1 MTEYRLARPQEEADV
16 LDFINMVFSM
26 HSQPHDF
33 AALLP
38 KVYAHPGFARYHYV
52 AVEDGHI
59 RGTVALLP
67 LTLRVEENCALKAG
81 YIGSVAVH
89 PYSRG
94 AGHMKA
100 LMRMALTDAEAQ
112 GYDLLALG
120 GRRQRY
126 AYFGFEKG
134 GQRLTFSLNSD
145 NVRHAMA
152 DVDEDAVR
160 IREVTDAQ
168 DTVLDDVWQLSRRQ
182 MLTCERDRERLLDI
196 FHSWH
201 NALYV
206 LEDARQ
212 DGTFLGTVIGM
223 VEGGV
228 YVHKPECTTS
238 TISRMTYRYQGSDGN
253 GKAGALTINYKIED
267 AAYVVNS
274 DTTHVFVTLT
284 SRLENINGQ
293 TFSGNPCSPNTWALH
308 GKLPENAEQII
319 LNKAMSLS
327 PREGDCTV
335 NLPGDEDHK
344 VVYDGQ
350 PHEATIELVSD
361 GLDYLLDKYETVQT
375 EDGGRALKVYYYNL
389 ATGELKEEA
398 PTEIGTYQVLY
409 KKGSIYFNTNWVFKI
424 TENIH
429 SVTVTDG
436 FIVKVEHPGAVGTDD
451 TTGDDT
457 TEDPISTATV
467 QYGDTVTVTIDA
479 SKIPSGMV
487 FDRWETTPVGLQLTP
502 ADGESYKTVT
512 FTMPAED
519 VTLRAVPCT
528 VEEKAASGGSSPL
541 GTAALV
547 VVGGAAAGVLVWQ
560 GYELGTELYL
570 HSVLPSGVAIP
581 ETRGQLAVVLW
592 QAAGSPAPAAPL
604 APDAADTQKAMAWV
618 VEHALLEDKTG
629 NFDPREPVNKT
640 EVIRAWNQLNH
651 QGLAQ
656 QAK

>member
-1 MTEYRLARPQEEADV
+1 MTNRGIIESGTFEGSVKNYGTLMGGEFSGEVWNNADPE
-16 LDFINMVFSM
+16 DTTRSGIIRFSTE
-26 HSQPHDF
+26 DG
-33 AALLP
+33 
-38 KVYAHPGFARYHYV
+38 VYAPPLFT
-52 AVEDGHI
+52 ETS
-59 RGTVALLP
+59 TVYNMGIA
-67 LTLRVEENCALKAG
+67 K
-81 YIGSVAVH
+81 I
-89 PYSRG
+89 
-94 AGHMKA
+94 
-100 LMRMALTDAEAQ
+100 
-112 GYDLLALG
+112 
-120 GRRQRY
+120 
-126 AYFGFEKG
+126 
-134 GQRLTFSLNSD
+134 
-145 NVRHAMA
+145 
-152 DVDEDAVR
+152 
-160 IREVTDAQ
+160 
-168 DTVLDDVWQLSRRQ
+168 
-182 MLTCERDRERLLDI
+182 
-196 FHSWH
+196 
-201 NALYV
+201 
-206 LEDARQ
+206 Q
-212 DGTFLGTVIGM
+212 DGTFLGTVTGM

-228 YVHKPECTTS
+228 YVHKPESTTS

-253 GKAGALTINYKIED
+253 GKTGALTINYEIKD

-319 LNKAMSLS
+319 VNKAMSLS

-409 KKGSIYFNTNWVFKI
+409 KEGTLYFSTNWVFKI
-424 TENIH
+424 TENSH

-436 FIVKVEHPGAVGTDD
+436 FIVKVEHPGAVD
-451 TTGDDT
+451 TGDDT
-457 TEDPISTATV
+457 TTGEDTKVSELDKV

-479 SKIPSGMV
+479 SKFPSGMV
-487 FDRWETTPVGLQLTP
+487 FDRWETTPVDLPLIP

-640 EVIRAWNQLNH
+640 EVIRAWNQLNK
-651 QGLAQ
+651 QGLAK